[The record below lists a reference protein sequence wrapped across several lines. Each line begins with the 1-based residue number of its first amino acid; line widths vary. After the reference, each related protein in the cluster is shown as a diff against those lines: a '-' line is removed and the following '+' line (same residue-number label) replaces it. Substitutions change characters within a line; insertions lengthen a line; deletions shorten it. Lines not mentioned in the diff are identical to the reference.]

1 MSESATTE
9 SATTA
14 TTEVKQEGEKKTR
27 KVLTPKQI
35 LELEGKRAEKQAEK
49 MKRAR
54 IQKSETMKRKNK
66 AIVMLIAEKF
76 DVKVK
81 DIDLNFVEKL
91 VLEDDAKN
99 SNSKVDENQ
108 LNLGQVISNLFPQK
122 SMSADDMFNEVSLWK
137 NAYDV
142 LSNQLREYAKI
153 QKDEYGQTHF
163 KFTSEMIPRLQTFL
177 KTQDTNGNNA
187 GYYSNAMHGQRNN
200 RTEASEEKKT

>member
-1 MSESATTE
+1 MKVLRCFTMSESATTE

-35 LELEGKRAEKQAEK
+35 LELEDKRAKKQAEM

-54 IQKSETMKRKNK
+54 IQNSETMKRKNK

-91 VLEDDAKN
+91 VLEEDAKN
-99 SNSKVDENQ
+99 SNSKVDEKQ
-108 LNLGQVISNLFPQK
+108 LRLGQVISNLFPQK

-137 NAYDV
+137 NVYEI
-142 LSNQLREYAKI
+142 S
-153 QKDEYGQTHF
+153 
-163 KFTSEMIPRLQTFL
+163 
-177 KTQDTNGNNA
+177 
-187 GYYSNAMHGQRNN
+187 
-200 RTEASEEKKT
+200 

>member
-1 MSESATTE
+1 MSESATN
-9 SATTA
+9 A
-14 TTEVKQEGEKKTR
+14 VKETGEKTGDKKTR
-27 KVLTPKQI
+27 KVLTPEEIFKEQQ
-35 LELEGKRAEKQAEK
+35 ELLKKRKLR
-49 MKRAR
+49 M
-54 IQKSETMKRKNK
+54 KSEQIQNMKSQKLMSEALLK
-66 AIVMLIAEKF
+66 KIAEKF
-76 DVKVK
+76 NVEVDK
-81 DIDLNFVEKL
+81 IDFKFIDEKL
-91 VLEDDAKN
+91 SLGN
-99 SNSKVDENQ
+99 SVKTPSQVDENQ
-108 LNLGQVISNLFPQK
+108 LRLSQVISNLFPQK

-137 NAYDV
+137 NAYDI